1 MSNLI
6 KYNVVNLP
14 KEVSNLSRSVY
25 QANSSVMIKKIDDLN
40 IVVNSIHQSI
50 NRAIA
55 DKGVNMEI
63 EDMNYLK
70 RSITDDIL
78 KDFNTLTL
86 QDIVLCFNMGVRGNL
101 GEYFGL
107 NVVTF
112 YGWLKKYKE
121 ETLPKMYSE
130 VKNYLSPA
138 QEVVENVDYK
148 KLDLDKIENI
158 CSAIELFIK
167 DGVYEFNDYGNIH
180 YNFLDKLGLFD
191 DISDNQKELIMEDA
205 EQSFIADMKNKNLT
219 LLAQGKKFQLQDISD
234 LMEKVEYGE
243 KDTQTMIDICY
254 KKLFIKKFIVNFKII
269 NKNSEEL
276 KSYLLNKVEENYGK

>member
-6 KYNVVNLP
+6 KSTSVNLP
-14 KEVSNLSRSVY
+14 NEVSNLSKSVY
-25 QANSSVMIKKIDDLN
+25 QANSSVMIKNIPDMN

-78 KDFNTLTL
+78 KDFTTLTL
-86 QDIVLCFNMGVRGNL
+86 QDIILCFNMGVRGNL

-121 ETLPKMYSE
+121 EILPKMFSE
-130 VKNYLSPA
+130 VKNYLPTA
-138 QEVVENVDYK
+138 QEVVEDIDYK

-158 CSAIELFIK
+158 CSAISLLKEE
-167 DGVYEFNDYGNIH
+167 GNYVFNDFGNIH
-180 YNFLDKLGLFD
+180 YNFLDKFNYFD
-191 DISDNQKELIMEDA
+191 SISDEDKLIVKEDA
-205 EQSFIADMKNKNLT
+205 KNSFVNTIKTKNLD
-219 LLAQGKKFQLQDISD
+219 LLAQGKKYQLTDISE
-234 LMEKVEYGE
+234 LLHKIEYGE
-243 KDTQTMIDICY
+243 KDTETMIDIVY
-254 KKLFIKKFIVNFKII
+254 RKLMMKRFIMTFDYGELETFRNDLVNKI
-269 NKNSEEL
+269 EEHYE
-276 KSYLLNKVEENYGK
+276 K